1 MVFCVLSDIHANL
14 EALNAVL
21 GEIEKITADAIL
33 CLGDLVGYNADPE
46 PCAGEVLSRTAAV
59 VRGNHDKAAA
69 GIMSPEW
76 FNSVARQAILWTR
89 ENTPRSVLEK
99 IASLREG
106 PLLASEGILLCH
118 GTPMDEDR
126 YMMDAQS
133 IGESFRFL
141 AERYPKIRICF
152 HGHTHAPLVARRTAK
167 GGKTEILAKAGETK
181 IDGPSTYLINP
192 GSVGQPRDGNPW
204 ASFGILDT
212 EKRIY
217 RTVRVAYD
225 VAEAQRKILSAGLPA
240 ALAQR
245 LEEGW

>member
-21 GEIEKITADAIL
+21 REIAKLAADAVF

-46 PCAGEVLSRTAAV
+46 TCTEEVLSRTVAA

-69 GIMSPEW
+69 GLMSPEW
-76 FNSVARQAILWTR
+76 FNSVARRAVQWTM
-89 ENTPRSVLEK
+89 ENMPRRALEK

-141 AERYPKIRICF
+141 AENHPTVRICF

-167 GGKTEILAKAGETK
+167 GGKTEILAKDEETK